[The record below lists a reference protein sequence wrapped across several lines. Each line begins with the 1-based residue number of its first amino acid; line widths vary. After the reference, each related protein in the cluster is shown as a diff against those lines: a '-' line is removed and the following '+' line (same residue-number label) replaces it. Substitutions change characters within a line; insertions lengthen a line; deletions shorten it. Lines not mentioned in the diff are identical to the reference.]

1 MLGVMVAYPWIAFAV
16 AGAFAALWTW
26 RRARSAAIAAAL
38 WLAYALD
45 ERLMLMRVLCSGD
58 CNIRVDL
65 VLFTPILL
73 VASLI
78 ALGGSWRHA
87 RTEARPAA

>member
-1 MLGVMVAYPWIAFAV
+1 V
-16 AGAFAALWTW
+16 
-26 RRARSAAIAAAL
+26 
-38 WLAYALD
+38 
-45 ERLMLMRVLCSGD
+45 LMRVLCSGD

-87 RTEARPAA
+87 RTEARPDA